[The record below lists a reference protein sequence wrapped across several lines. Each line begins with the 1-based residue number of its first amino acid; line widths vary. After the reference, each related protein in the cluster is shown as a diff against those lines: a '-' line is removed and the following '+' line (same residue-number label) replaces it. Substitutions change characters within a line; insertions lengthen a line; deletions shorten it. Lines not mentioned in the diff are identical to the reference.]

1 MPMSTEVMVLEAMVE
16 RRLPPE
22 SPFRAWWVTPAV
34 RTMLPATD
42 GLVLKTALIGAEKR
56 AEPAGI

>member
-1 MPMSTEVMVLEAMVE
+1 MVLEAMVE

-22 SPFRAWWVTPAV
+22 SPFRAWWVTPTV

-42 GLVLKTALIGAEKR
+42 GLVFTTALIGAEKR